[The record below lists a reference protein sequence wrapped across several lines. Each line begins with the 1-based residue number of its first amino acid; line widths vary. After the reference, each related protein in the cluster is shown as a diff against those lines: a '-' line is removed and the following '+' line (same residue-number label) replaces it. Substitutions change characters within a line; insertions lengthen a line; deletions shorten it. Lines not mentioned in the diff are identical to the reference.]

1 MAWDTARSMEGEGNR
16 MKNISRRSFLGLTGA
31 VALSMAGG
39 SMLSGCSGNANPTS
53 SAANSSASTAAEA
66 FMTEG
71 KGQHI
76 IIGRRGKLFKI
87 APTVIAENMGYF
99 EEEGCDVE
107 FQQVE
112 LAEGF
117 AALSTGNL
125 DVMLVGTVQPLEYIA
140 KGTPMYIFGGTV
152 LNGTEMLAGPDFG
165 TKLESADSFKGLTI
179 AYHRPETG
187 QVAFRS
193 WLKDQGLDIDG
204 GDVAFIPLDTEQ
216 AQIEAILKGEVDMSL
231 TNNAFGYI
239 NRDRGIQVVGLVKDF
254 TGDYP
259 CCRQNAS
266 EKAYKEK
273 FLSLVDFEIAL
284 LRGYKV
290 FKEQPDVA
298 IPMLVEYSEQSADYI
313 DAALY
318 GTDDYE
324 AAMQL
329 LPDPCRDA
337 TLGFYESL
345 KDVNQLSESAP
356 SADDY
361 VVTSVYRSAL
371 DTLMDREPDEQFWKD
386 LDAIYK
392 KQNV

>member
-1 MAWDTARSMEGEGNR
+1 
-16 MKNISRRSFLGLTGA
+16 MKDLSRRSFIGLA
-31 VALSMAGG
+31 SMAAVSALGAG
-39 SMLSGCSGNANPTS
+39 ALTGCSGNANPTRS
-53 SAANSSASTAAEA
+53 PQDASADADEA
-66 FMTEG
+66 FMSEG
-71 KGQHI
+71 KGQHLVV
-76 IIGRRGKLFKI
+76 GRRGKLFKI
-87 APTVIAENMGYF
+87 APTVIAENMGFF

-117 AALSTGNL
+117 ASLASNNL
-125 DVMLVGTVQPLEYIA
+125 DMMLMGTVQTLEYIA
-140 KGTPMYIFGGTV
+140 KGTPLYIMGGTV
-152 LNGTEMLAGPDFG
+152 LNGTEILAGPDFDK
-165 TKLESADSFKGLTI
+165 KLENADSFKGLNI

-193 WLKDQGLDIDG
+193 WLKDEGLDIDG
-204 GDVAFIPLDTEQ
+204 GDVTFTPLDNEQ
-216 AQIEAILKGEVDMSL
+216 AQVEAILKGEVDISL

-239 NRDRGIQVVGLVKDF
+239 NRERGIQVVGLVKDF

-266 EKAYKEK
+266 DVAYHEK

-290 FKEQPDVA
+290 FRQQPDVA
-298 IPMLVEYSEQSADYI
+298 IPMLAEYSEQEPAYI
-313 DAALY
+313 EAALY

-337 TLGFYESL
+337 TLAFYEAL
-345 KDVNQLSESAP
+345 KDVNQLDASAP

-361 VVTSVYRSAL
+361 VVDTVYSRAL
-371 DTLMDREPDEQFWKD
+371 NTLLEREPDDEFWKD
-386 LDAIYK
+386 LESIYK
-392 KQNV
+392 KQNVH

>member
-1 MAWDTARSMEGEGNR
+1 MQT
-16 MKNISRRSFLGLTGA
+16 ISRRSFLGIAGFA
-31 VALSMAGG
+31 ALSIMGTSA
-39 SMLSGCSGNANPTS
+39 LSGCSGNANP
-53 SAANSSASTAAEA
+53 SSASSSASAAATDEA
-66 FMTEG
+66 FMSQG
-71 KGQHI
+71 KGEHLVV
-76 IIGRRGKLFKI
+76 GRRGKLFKI
-87 APTVIAENMGYF
+87 APTVIAENLGFF

-117 AALSTGNL
+117 ASLAANNL
-125 DVMLVGTVQPLEYIA
+125 DMMLMGTVQSLEYIA
-140 KGTPMYIFGGTV
+140 KGTPIYIIGGTV
-152 LNGTEMLAGPDFG
+152 LNGTEILAGPDFT
-165 TKLESADSFKGLTI
+165 TKLDGADSFRGLKI
-179 AYHRPETG
+179 GYQRPETG

-193 WLKDQGLDIDG
+193 WLKDQGLNIDG
-204 GDVAFIPLDTEQ
+204 GDVTFVPLDNEQ
-216 AQIEAILKGEVDMSL
+216 ALVEAVLKGEVDLSL

-266 EKAYKEK
+266 DDAYHNK
-273 FLSLVDFEIAL
+273 FLSLVDFETAL

-290 FKEQPDVA
+290 FREQPDVA
-298 IPMLVEYSEQSADYI
+298 IPMLAEYSEQSPEYI
-313 DAALY
+313 QAALY

-337 TLGFYESL
+337 TLAFYESL
-345 KDVNQLSESAP
+345 QDVDQLEGNAAP
-356 SADDY
+356 ADDY
-361 VVTSVYRSAL
+361 VVTSVYRRAL
-371 DTLMDREPDEQFWKD
+371 DSLMEREPDDQFWKD
-386 LDAIYK
+386 MDAIFK

>member
-1 MAWDTARSMEGEGNR
+1 
-16 MKNISRRSFLGLTGA
+16 MKIMSRRMFVKAAGFT
-31 VALSMAGG
+31 ALSVFGASVLG
-39 SMLSGCSGNANPTS
+39 GCSGNANPTVPDASS
-53 SAANSSASTAAEA
+53 SAGSDVDTA

-71 KGQHI
+71 KGAHLVV
-76 IIGRRGKLFKI
+76 GRRGKLFKI
-87 APTVIAENMGYF
+87 APTVIAEKLGYF

-117 AALSTGNL
+117 ASLASNNL
-125 DVMLVGTVQPLEYIA
+125 DVMLMGTVQPLEYIA
-140 KGTPMYIFGGTV
+140 KGSAMYIIGGTV
-152 LNGTEMLAGPDFG
+152 LNGTEILAGPDW
-165 TKLESADSFKGLTI
+165 TAKLEGPDSFKGLNI
-179 AYHRPETG
+179 SYFRAETG

-193 WLKDQGLDIDG
+193 WLKDQGLSIDG
-204 GDVAFIPLDTEQ
+204 GDVTFTALDSEQ
-216 AQIEAILKGEVDMSL
+216 AQVEALLKGETDLALV
-231 TNNAFGYI
+231 NNAFGYI
-239 NRDRGIQVVGLVKDF
+239 NRDRGVQVVGLVKDY

-266 EKAYKEK
+266 DDAYHNK
-273 FLSLVDFEIAL
+273 FLSLVDFETAL

-290 FKEQPDVA
+290 FRQQPEVA
-298 IPMLVEYSEQSADYI
+298 IPILAEYSEQDPEYI
-313 DAALY
+313 KAALY

-345 KDVNQLSESAP
+345 KDIDQLDANAP

-361 VVTSVYRSAL
+361 VVDTVYSRAL
-371 DTLMDREPDEQFWKD
+371 ESLLDREPEEEFWKD
-386 LDAIYK
+386 LESIYR
-392 KQNV
+392 KQNTH